1 MRDGLPPSGSV
12 IDHTR
17 RSVSVPR
24 HLMPVLLAL
33 HAGERPGSTEAVVG
47 LRADGLMR
55 AERLDPL
62 LTTLIGVMTNPALV
76 ITVEVAGAR
85 TPRLATIW
93 GTPQRAVL
101 GMTDDRHRFDL
112 IQIEPGL
119 LPFHL
124 AQATGLAPHP
134 QPPFSGG
141 FWLPGALLKSVEELI
156 KTDPAAAEASLQ
168 RAGVPIVWADRLLIA
183 LAHQRALW
191 TVESVWLGTRRQRR
205 DARLS
210 VLDAGPAGHW
220 RLSGSSSDD
229 SINLAVS
236 CFDEI
241 MRLFSNLLPG
251 GSAADGPEQ
260 PLD

>member
-1 MRDGLPPSGSV
+1 MRDSSPPSDSV
-12 IDHTR
+12 IDHAR

-33 HAGERPGSTEAVVG
+33 HAGERAGSAEAVAA

-62 LTTLIGVMTNPALV
+62 LTTLIGVMTDPALV
-76 ITVEVAGAR
+76 VTVEVNGAP

-93 GTPQRAVL
+93 GTPRRAVI
-101 GMTDDRHRFDL
+101 GMTDDSRRFDL
-112 IQIEPGL
+112 IQVEPGL

-124 AQATGLAPHP
+124 AQTTGLAPSP

-141 FWLPGALLKSVEELI
+141 FWLPASALNSAESLI
-156 KTDPAAAEASLQ
+156 RTDPTAAETALH
-168 RAGVPIVWADRLLIA
+168 RAGVPTVWADRLLIA
-183 LAHQRALW
+183 LAHRRALW
-191 TVESVWLGTRRQRR
+191 TVESVWLGTRRRR
-205 DARLS
+205 SGARLS

-220 RLSGSSSDD
+220 RLSGSSSGD
-229 SINLAVS
+229 SINLVVS
-236 CFDEI
+236 GFDDI
-241 MRLFSNLLPG
+241 MRRFSDLLPG
-251 GSAADGPEQ
+251 GPPAKGTEQ